1 LGGAWFVSAGC
12 TTRTTAEARPRAT
25 WRAWASRSSSTRSA
39 TSTRTSR
46 PAPLPATTRCSPT
59 PPTPVRA
66 AAHTQH
72 APRVTIGSVSTV
84 TNGHQRSP
92 TGRWTGGAPAC
103 TLDTPA
109 CPLLLAAFLP
119 MAMREDDERP
129 PWPVLLLLTSRGP
142 QGEAL
147 PLPARCP
154 AQRPPPL
161 PAAAAGAHR
170 RPCDVA
176 PGDTRTFHDQNR
188 SSDCDSPTF
197 LFTSSSVLIMMIGA
211 ASSSGASAPC
221 GPAGRTSDCRMRRQ
235 VRGLIGS
242 PCLGVCTHRDPI
254 MCARAPCSASLATNA
269 LVEPRL

>member
-1 LGGAWFVSAGC
+1 MSA
-12 TTRTTAEARPRAT
+12 
-25 WRAWASRSSSTRSA
+25 
-39 TSTRTSR
+39 
-46 PAPLPATTRCSPT
+46 
-59 PPTPVRA
+59 
-66 AAHTQH
+66 
-72 APRVTIGSVSTV
+72 
-84 TNGHQRSP
+84 
-92 TGRWTGGAPAC
+92 
-103 TLDTPA
+103 
-109 CPLLLAAFLP
+109 
-119 MAMREDDERP
+119 RP

-254 MCARAPCSASLATNA
+254 MCARAPCSWWSPACENRPHAFANNTAGGRAYACLPGLPDPAQ
-269 LVEPRL
+269 EPGKMT